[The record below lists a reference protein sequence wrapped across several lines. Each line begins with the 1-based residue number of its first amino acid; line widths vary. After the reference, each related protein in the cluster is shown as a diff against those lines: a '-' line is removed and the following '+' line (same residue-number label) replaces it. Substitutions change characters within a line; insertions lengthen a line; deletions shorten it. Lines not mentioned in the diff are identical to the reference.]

1 MHYPLASPIHG
12 GGGPRKRWKGLV
24 SGDNASYSFLHH
36 SGGTPFGGWRHHLCP
51 GGKHVTGFSGRCAS
65 LQHGY
70 HRLTGFSGRCCS
82 PTNPVRWCNSSS
94 FATPLKRGHYGRW
107 TLRSICAWSSSEGK
121 TIQPGFT
128 RGKCPPLVPAAQKG
142 GEATGD
148 GSFPPTGIYYR
159 LSQMRHVLRAFCIE
173 CASQLK
179 LALRRVVV
187 EVTLSFLPS
196 YTLLPLR
203 GTSPQ
208 GETRNLEGPSF

>member
-1 MHYPLASPIHG
+1 MVRRGAKQPENQVRRFPPGRRGTMCITPLASPIHG
-12 GGGPRKRWKGLV
+12 GGGPRKRWKGLA

-94 FATPLKRGHYGRW
+94 FATLLKRGHYGRW

-121 TIQPGFT
+121 TIQPGFA
-128 RGKCPPLVPAAQKG
+128 RGNAPLWCLRHKRGEKPPEVAPSRRLLVFITA
-142 GEATGD
+142 
-148 GSFPPTGIYYR
+148 
-159 LSQMRHVLRAFCIE
+159 
-173 CASQLK
+173 
-179 LALRRVVV
+179 
-187 EVTLSFLPS
+187 
-196 YTLLPLR
+196 
-203 GTSPQ
+203 
-208 GETRNLEGPSF
+208 